1 MAGGSIVGP
10 RHGDARPAQR
20 RGRPR
25 RDPGRCRRAGPGR
38 RRSALLRRDLRLRH
52 RRPFRRLAGRARRTS
67 DRGRCGGPA
76 RGGRGPRR
84 LAGAPRARA
93 IAGPAGGAGALRC
106 GVGLLAARRRRRG
119 RGVDV
124 APSVRGH
131 AAVDLGR
138 LHVPHDLSGAL
149 AAGSCD
155 RRAVAVARLHDAGL
169 VSACRKRR
177 RRLVHAP
184 VRRSARRGARLG
196 QSHRS
201 ALRRH
206 GRRGR
211 GRAPGPPRMP
221 PGIVGA
227 RRRCC
232 S

>member
-1 MAGGSIVGP
+1 MV
-10 RHGDARPAQR
+10 DARPAQR

-25 RDPGRCRRAGPGR
+25 RDPGRPRHAGPER
-38 RRSALLRRDLRLRH
+38 HRSALLRRDLRLLH

-76 RGGRGPRR
+76 RGGRGP
-84 LAGAPRARA
+84 LPPGGAPRAPA
-93 IAGPAGGAGALRC
+93 IGGPARGAGALGC
-106 GVGLLAARRRRRG
+106 GVGLFAARRRG
-119 RGVDV
+119 RGRGVGV

-149 AAGSCD
+149 AAGSRD

-169 VSACRKRR
+169 VSACGERR

-196 QSHRS
+196 ESHRS

-211 GRAPGPPRMP
+211 GRAAAAASAAARDRGRPPC
-221 PGIVGA
+221 
-227 RRRCC
+227 CC